1 MVMNSFLVDAN
12 IATLQTRLELLQKKA
27 SLLDQLQSLESAAS
41 PGVTAMMATSE
52 QAASTAPVAL
62 QPWAEWGGA
71 VVDWAGSCVGL
82 LSTEVQQQ
90 ASGLVP
96 PAALD
101 ALYTVQFMQ
110 STVLA
115 ALSDVLHAPILGEM
129 TTTGL
134 VLQLGVI
141 AAFGLGGLVFS
152 ADGGKESQAPYE
164 AGTSTYDPKVA
175 DAFYRERPLLVAR
188 RIITLARLNSAFTTG
203 LLFDWLVLG
212 KLFKDEE
219 YTALKNAEPRR
230 AKEALV
236 LCEQLGTT
244 FIKLGQALSIRED
257 LIPTAYALELRQLQ
271 DAVPPFSS
279 EEAFGVLRE
288 QLGVKDLGEV
298 FSSLSA
304 TPIASA
310 SIGQVYKGTLKGG
323 NGTAVAV
330 KVQRPGILAEIAL
343 DLHVLRLA
351 TPFQTR
357 LSNAINGLATDPAD
371 IEVALQLV
379 DEWGRGFVAET
390 DYRLEAKN
398 TIDFSMYMQKR
409 GLDAVCAPTVVT
421 EMVRDRVLVTEWVE
435 GTRLDR
441 DASPD
446 VPRLCGVAIN
456 AYLTML
462 LDTGVLHCDP
472 HPGNLLRTTDGRL
485 CILDWGMTLDVPQ
498 DLQYALLEFIA
509 HINTENYGEI
519 PQDFV
524 NLGFAPEGVTAE
536 KLEASGITEGV
547 AFAFRQLSAGGGP
560 AKIGERVQAEFKERY
575 GAELSDRELEKAAQ
589 AEMVQRME
597 AQLESEGIDVKG
609 VSNVMEEMSRR
620 NRELFQLPPYMLYV
634 ARAFS
639 TLEGIGLGVDEDYS
653 IVQECYPY
661 LARRLF
667 TDRAPRAKTALR
679 AMLGLEGGPGGIV
692 APGDGVV
699 VPTSPAAYGQA
710 APPAPAAAPGGT
722 LNAAKLFEMSEG
734 FSSYSDST
742 SAVEVDTAGQGAAAK
757 EMANLLLS
765 REGSTLQD
773 ILVEE
778 STRLG
783 DAAVRSALRRALID
797 DMPLAAA
804 AAAAGLSPPAAL
816 VQLLAP
822 TAEDERVLGAARELG
837 DLLGPRVRDAAVA
850 SPSAAASG
858 PLPRPPP
865 VVAEALEALRTSADA
880 RDDAARQLDGLAV
893 LSRRIGAGLLRR
905 AADRADDVPIL
916 PGAARGALIS
926 GPRSLADAIEPAAPP
941 SEL

>member
-1 MVMNSFLVDAN
+1 
-12 IATLQTRLELLQKKA
+12 
-27 SLLDQLQSLESAAS
+27 
-41 PGVTAMMATSE
+41 MMATSE

-288 QLGVKDLGEV
+288 QLGVKDLSEV

>member
-1 MVMNSFLVDAN
+1 MVMNSFLMDAN
-12 IATLQTRLELLQKKA
+12 MATLQTRLELLQKKA
-27 SLLDQLQSLESAAS
+27 SLLDQLQSIESAAS
-41 PGVTAMMATSE
+41 PGVTAMMVTSE

-71 VVDWAGSCVGL
+71 MVDWAGSCVGA

-96 PAALD
+96 PPALG
-101 ALYTVQFMQ
+101 ALYTAQFRQ

-115 ALSDVLHAPILGEM
+115 ALSDFVHAPILGEM
-129 TTTGL
+129 TAAGL

-152 ADGGKESQAPYE
+152 ADGGKESEAPYA

-288 QLGVKDLGEV
+288 QLGVKDLSEV

-357 LSNAINGLATDPAD
+357 LSNAINGIATDPAD

-536 KLEASGITEGV
+536 KLESSGITEGV

-679 AMLGLEGGPGGIV
+679 SMLGLEGGPGGIV

-710 APPAPAAAPGGT
+710 APPTPAAAPAGT

-837 DLLGPRVRDAAVA
+837 DLLGPRVRDAATA
-850 SPSAAASG
+850 APSAAASG

-916 PGAARGALIS
+916 PGPARGPLIS

>member
-288 QLGVKDLGEV
+288 QLGVKDLSEV

-462 LDTGVLHCDP
+462 LDTG
-472 HPGNLLRTTDGRL
+472 
-485 CILDWGMTLDVPQ
+485 TL
-498 DLQYALLEFIA
+498 
-509 HINTENYGEI
+509 
-519 PQDFV
+519 
-524 NLGFAPEGVTAE
+524 
-536 KLEASGITEGV
+536 
-547 AFAFRQLSAGGGP
+547 
-560 AKIGERVQAEFKERY
+560 
-575 GAELSDRELEKAAQ
+575 
-589 AEMVQRME
+589 
-597 AQLESEGIDVKG
+597 
-609 VSNVMEEMSRR
+609 
-620 NRELFQLPPYMLYV
+620 
-634 ARAFS
+634 
-639 TLEGIGLGVDEDYS
+639 GLGS
-653 IVQECYPY
+653 G
-661 LARRLF
+661 
-667 TDRAPRAKTALR
+667 
-679 AMLGLEGGPGGIV
+679 LGLGLGLGWRST
-692 APGDGVV
+692 
-699 VPTSPAAYGQA
+699 PT
-710 APPAPAAAPGGT
+710 
-722 LNAAKLFEMSEG
+722 
-734 FSSYSDST
+734 
-742 SAVEVDTAGQGAAAK
+742 
-757 EMANLLLS
+757 
-765 REGSTLQD
+765 
-773 ILVEE
+773 
-778 STRLG
+778 
-783 DAAVRSALRRALID
+783 
-797 DMPLAAA
+797 
-804 AAAAGLSPPAAL
+804 
-816 VQLLAP
+816 
-822 TAEDERVLGAARELG
+822 
-837 DLLGPRVRDAAVA
+837 
-850 SPSAAASG
+850 
-858 PLPRPPP
+858 
-865 VVAEALEALRTSADA
+865 
-880 RDDAARQLDGLAV
+880 
-893 LSRRIGAGLLRR
+893 
-905 AADRADDVPIL
+905 
-916 PGAARGALIS
+916 
-926 GPRSLADAIEPAAPP
+926 
-941 SEL
+941 

>member
-1 MVMNSFLVDAN
+1 MVMNSFLMDAN

-115 ALSDVLHAPILGEM
+115 ALSDVVHAPILGEM
-129 TTTGL
+129 TATGL
-134 VLQLGVI
+134 ALQLGVI

-257 LIPTAYALELRQLQ
+257 LIPSAYALELRQLQ

-288 QLGVKDLGEV
+288 QLGVKDLSEV

-509 HINTENYGEI
+509 HINTEAYDQI

-536 KLEASGITEGV
+536 KLEASGITDGV

-560 AKIGERVQAEFKERY
+560 AKIGERVQAEFRERY
-575 GAELSDRELEKAAQ
+575 GSELSDRELEKAAQ
-589 AEMVQRME
+589 AEMVTRME

-679 AMLGLEGGPGGIV
+679 AMLGLEGSGGIV

-699 VPTSPAAYGQA
+699 VPTSPAAYGQT

-742 SAVEVDTAGQGAAAK
+742 NAVEVERDGAGQGAAAK
-757 EMANLLLS
+757 EIANLLLS

-783 DAAVRSALRRALID
+783 DAAVRGALRRALID
-797 DMPLAAA
+797 DMPLAGALA
-804 AAAAGLSPPAAL
+804 PLGLRPPEAL
-816 VQLLAP
+816 TQLLAP

-837 DLLGPRVRDAAVA
+837 DLLGPRLRDAAA
-850 SPSAAASG
+850 APPSAAASG

-865 VVAEALEALRTSADA
+865 AVAEALEALRTSAAA

-905 AADRADDVPIL
+905 AADRADDVSIL
-916 PGAARGALIS
+916 PGTARGALVS
-926 GPRSLADAIEPAAPP
+926 APRSLADAIEPSATP
-941 SEL
+941 SE

>member
-1 MVMNSFLVDAN
+1 MVMNSFLMDAN

-27 SLLDQLQSLESAAS
+27 QLQAQLDQLQSAAEPGASPAVTAVMATAEPAAS
-41 PGVTAMMATSE
+41 PL
-52 QAASTAPVAL
+52 QA
-62 QPWAEWGGA
+62 WGDWSGA
-71 VVDWAGSCVGL
+71 VVDWAGGCLGM
-82 LSTEVQQQ
+82 LSSEAQQQ

-96 PAALD
+96 TAALD
-101 ALYTVQFMQ
+101 AVYTAQFMQ
-110 STVLA
+110 STVFD
-115 ALSDVLHAPILGEM
+115 ALSDFVHAPILGEM
-129 TTTGL
+129 TTAGL
-134 VLQLGVI
+134 ALQLGVI
-141 AAFGLGGLVFS
+141 AAFGLGGLIFS
-152 ADGGKESQAPYE
+152 ADAESEAPYE

-175 DAFYRERPLLVAR
+175 DAFYRARPLLVAR
-188 RIITLARLNSAFTTG
+188 RIVTLARLNSAFTTG

-219 YTALKNAEPRR
+219 YTALKQAEPRR

-257 LIPTAYALELRQLQ
+257 LIPSAYALELRQLQ
-271 DAVPPFSS
+271 DAVPPFASDD
-279 EEAFGVLRE
+279 AFAVLRE
-288 QLGVKDLGEV
+288 QLGVRDLSEI

-304 TPIASA
+304 QPIASA
-310 SIGQVYKGTLKGG
+310 SIGQVYKGTLRG

-351 TPFQTR
+351 TPIQTR
-357 LSNAINGLATDPAD
+357 LSNAINGLQTAPED

-398 TIDFSMYMQKR
+398 TVDFSKFMQKR

-421 EMVRDRVLVTEWVE
+421 DLVRDRVLVTEWVE

-509 HINTENYGEI
+509 HINTEAYDQI

-536 KLEASGITEGV
+536 KLEASGITDGV

-560 AKIGERVQAEFKERY
+560 AKIGERVQAEFRERY
-575 GAELSDRELEKAAQ
+575 GSELSDRELEKAAQ
-589 AEMVQRME
+589 AEMVTRME

-679 AMLGLEGGPGGIV
+679 AMLGLEGSGGIV

-699 VPTSPAAYGQA
+699 VPTSPAAYGQT

-742 SAVEVDTAGQGAAAK
+742 NAVEVERDGAGQGAAAK
-757 EMANLLLS
+757 EIANLLLS

-783 DAAVRSALRRALID
+783 DAAVRGALRRALID
-797 DMPLAAA
+797 DMPLAGALA
-804 AAAAGLSPPAAL
+804 PLGLRPPEAL
-816 VQLLAP
+816 TQLLAP

-837 DLLGPRVRDAAVA
+837 DLLGPRLRDAAA
-850 SPSAAASG
+850 APPSAAASG

-865 VVAEALEALRTSADA
+865 AVAEALEALRTSAAA

-905 AADRADDVPIL
+905 AADRADDVSIL
-916 PGAARGALIS
+916 PGTARGALVS
-926 GPRSLADAIEPAAPP
+926 APRSLADAIEPSATP
-941 SEL
+941 SE

>member
-288 QLGVKDLGEV
+288 QLGVKDLSEV

>member
-27 SLLDQLQSLESAAS
+27 TLLDQLQSLESAAS

-288 QLGVKDLGEV
+288 QLGVKDLSEV

-620 NRELFQLPPYMLYV
+620 NRELFLLPPYMLYV

-926 GPRSLADAIEPAAPP
+926 GPRSLANAIEPAAPP

>member
-288 QLGVKDLGEV
+288 QLGVKDLSEV

-804 AAAAGLSPPAAL
+804 AAAAVLSPPAAL

>member
-27 SLLDQLQSLESAAS
+27 TLLDQLQSLESAAS

-288 QLGVKDLGEV
+288 QLGVKDLSEV

>member
-288 QLGVKDLGEV
+288 QLGVKDLSEV

-351 TPFQTR
+351 PPFQTR
-357 LSNAINGLATDPAD
+357 LSNMINGLATDPAD